1 MARIEWTPQAIED
14 VDAICEFIGRDAP
27 QTAKKFG
34 QRIFAAV
41 EPLRRFPLSGEIV
54 PEFRRE
60 DLREIHLKRYRII
73 YRVLDEETLEILTVY
88 HGSRLLDTEVLDLD
102 AIQEIQE

>member
-1 MARIEWTPQAIED
+1 MARVTWTPQAIED
-14 VDAICEFIGRDAP
+14 VDAICEFIARDAP
-27 QTAKKFG
+27 RTAKRFG

-41 EPLRRFPLSGEIV
+41 EPLRRFPLSGQIV

-73 YRVLDEETLEILTVY
+73 YRVYDEETLEILTVY
-88 HGSRLLDTEVLDLD
+88 HGSRLLDADILE
-102 AIQEIQE
+102 